1 LLAGEAQPR
10 TTDDDRS
17 YMEAETQH
25 LEIGRLILAMEALGD
40 ALASANLERLLE
52 AEAVLADAVG
62 TLPPSVGLES
72 ARVRELEAELVRA
85 RAALQRW
92 RRLGAS
98 LAHVARISLEAQGA
112 TSCCDRREQRRR
124 G

>member
-98 LAHVARISLEAQGA
+98 LAHVARISLGAQGA